1 MCISCIPK
9 YGFFFLQNMLDDSV
23 ENVAS
28 KIDNQEEYHEQ
39 MTNDNE
45 ERSCLASECIFTR

>member
-1 MCISCIPK
+1 MYTKIRV
-9 YGFFFLQNMLDDSV
+9 FFLQNMLDDSV

-39 MTNDNE
+39 NMTNDNE
-45 ERSCLASECIFTR
+45 EKSCLASECIFTR